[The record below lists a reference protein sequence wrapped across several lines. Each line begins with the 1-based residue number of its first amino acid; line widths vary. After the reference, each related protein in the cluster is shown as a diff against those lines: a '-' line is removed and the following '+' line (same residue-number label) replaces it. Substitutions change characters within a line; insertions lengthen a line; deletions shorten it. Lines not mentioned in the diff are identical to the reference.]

1 MSLQLQVPQM
11 AEQIDPA
18 LQTHRAYVEEWTE
31 SLPFAD
37 PLGAFRALFDRV
49 NAFNHAPI
57 KASLRAELVEVLLS
71 PYLHMVDRHSRLTGQ

>member
-1 MSLQLQVPQM
+1 MASMDSSSELPVGGNGGANSMSLQLQVPQM

-49 NAFNHAPI
+49 NAYNHAPI
-57 KASLRAELVEVLLS
+57 KASCGRS
-71 PYLHMVDRHSRLTGQ
+71 